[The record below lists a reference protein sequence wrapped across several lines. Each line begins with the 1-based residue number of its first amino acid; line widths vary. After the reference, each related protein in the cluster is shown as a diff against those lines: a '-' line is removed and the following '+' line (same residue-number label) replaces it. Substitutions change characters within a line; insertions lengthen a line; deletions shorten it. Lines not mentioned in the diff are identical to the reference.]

1 MKDPQQ
7 TPADNPVQHPDEPPT
22 GSDGT
27 PKFGRL
33 LLVLILVVVV
43 VGLITVASEA
53 LYS

>member
-1 MKDPQQ
+1 VEEPN
-7 TPADNPVQHPDEPPT
+7 DNPMKHPVEQPT

-33 LLVLILVVVV
+33 LIVLVIAVLLIVA
-43 VGLITVASEA
+43 ITFVSEA